1 MSGEGT
7 LAARAKSGGGW
18 NFRVSVSRTSMS
30 VIAGI
35 GWSPPSWRS
44 RKDTAFCASLA
55 RVASSRRMSFAN
67 SPDPSAPSILEVGQL
82 VREFGSTR
90 AVAGVTFSLAPGDSL
105 ALFGP
110 NGAGKTTLLRVL
122 AGLLKPTSGSARVA
136 GVQLPGGPLARS
148 RVGLISHHTMLYEA
162 LSARENVSFSARLY
176 GTRDAKARVEDA
188 LRQMSMLERADT
200 PVRSLSRGMQQRV
213 SIARAMVHSPQL
225 VLADEPYSGLDE
237 SSARALTVLL
247 QELRSAGTAIII
259 VTHNLAEGL
268 SLATHAA
275 VMQRGK
281 FVRYDAAHR
290 IDASSYA
297 TTYRE
302 SLAAS
307 G

>member
-1 MSGEGT
+1 MSST
-7 LAARAKSGGGW
+7 ISSGGPAI
-18 NFRVSVSRTSMS
+18 VE
-30 VIAGI
+30 
-35 GWSPPSWRS
+35 
-44 RKDTAFCASLA
+44 
-55 RVASSRRMSFAN
+55 VAE
-67 SPDPSAPSILEVGQL
+67 L
-82 VREFGSTR
+82 TR
-90 AVAGVTFSLAPGDSL
+90 AFGTRRALDGVTFSLAPGECL

-122 AGLLKPTSGSARVA
+122 AGLLRPTSGSARIS

-162 LSARENVSFSARLY
+162 LSPRENVTFAAKLY
-176 GTRDAKARVEDA
+176 GVPDAGARVDDS
-188 LRQMSMLERADT
+188 LRRMSMIERADA

-213 SIARAMVHSPQL
+213 SIARAMVHAPQL
-225 VLADEPYSGLDE
+225 VLADEPYSGLDD
-237 SSARALTVLL
+237 SGARALTSLL
-247 QELRSAGTAIII
+247 GELRSMGTAIIV

-281 FVRYDAAHR
+281 FVRYEGVDR
-290 IDASSYA
+290 IDAGSYA

-302 SLAAS
+302 ALAV